1 METERTRSLPEIRHP
16 QSDPDGRKP
25 PPAAAGGGCAGT
37 IKNRPGYY
45 GSLHNS
51 HPRFFFLTDLTISLT
66 SFSSYPTDFAHFCAS
81 SSEASNSTTERSF
94 KVLSMI
100 TSPEVYATSLSPVS
114 MDREKLDLPKEIVKI
129 HL

>member
-1 METERTRSLPEIRHP
+1 MTTDLSENFGIPNLTLTEENRP
-16 QSDPDGRKP
+16 QQLL
-25 PPAAAGGGCAGT
+25 GGGCAGT

>member
-1 METERTRSLPEIRHP
+1 MTTDLSENFGIPNLTLTEENRP
-16 QSDPDGRKP
+16 QQLL
-25 PPAAAGGGCAGT
+25 GGGCAGT

-51 HPRFFFLTDLTISLT
+51 HPRFFFLTD
-66 SFSSYPTDFAHFCAS
+66 FCAS